1 MSAFQRAIKR
11 LERRTPLGFPPPVSR
26 VTTTPSHAV
35 LLLGRNGR
43 VDRLSGGR
51 ETVRQNTLPLGPF
64 KQLQNASMPHTPLV
78 CAAPTAYQP
87 MESGNVAPAVVA
99 TPYEHV
105 VLGVLGLDDVAPD
118 LAPPQGP
125 IVLRAAP
132 WNHYDGTPPATAAAI
147 KNEQGVVCLEQN
159 ATQARPRCIPTQQT

>member
-1 MSAFQRAIKR
+1 MPPSFPTRHQASQTENSLRFSAD
-11 LERRTPLGFPPPVSR
+11 GFARHHDPVPR
-26 VTTTPSHAV
+26 GVV
-35 LLLGRNGR
+35 VGRNGR

-51 ETVRQNTLPLGPF
+51 GTVRQNTLPLGPF
-64 KQLQNASMPHTPLV
+64 KQLQNASMQYTPLV
-78 CAAPTAYQP
+78 CTAPTAYQP

-132 WNHYDGTPPATAAAI
+132 WNH
-147 KNEQGVVCLEQN
+147 
-159 ATQARPRCIPTQQT
+159 